1 MTNCMYEYGLA
12 YGGFKKVQSKI
23 HIPLKIC
30 FTTFYFLF
38 YHTVFKENIA
48 PPGVIQGPPYIYV
61 GCYNYHSKRTLKQM
75 ISHLK
80 GL

>member
-1 MTNCMYEYGLA
+1 MTNCMYKYGFA

-48 PPGVIQGPPYIYV
+48 PPGLYRVRHIFTWAVTITIQKEP
-61 GCYNYHSKRTLKQM
+61 
-75 ISHLK
+75 
-80 GL
+80 